1 MLAASGSAWTL
12 RCDGGSRGNPGPG
25 ALGFVL
31 ADPSGREVEARG
43 DYLGV
48 VTNNVAE
55 YRALIAGLEAAAK
68 REVRRLVVRM
78 DSELVVRQMRGEYK
92 VRNEGLKPLHAA
104 ARAAAARFS
113 DVRFEAVPRDD
124 NGRADALVNQALD
137 RAQEG

>member
-12 RCDGGSRGNPGPG
+12 RCDGGSRG
-25 ALGFVL
+25 
-31 ADPSGREVEARG
+31 

-48 VTNNVAE
+48 VTNNIAE